1 MASKS
6 TDLLRQPGSQALV
19 SNDSKSYQ
27 AYIQQ
32 RDRNT
37 KINQLSQ
44 DIDTL
49 KGELGEI
56 KDLLVKLINGK

>member
-19 SNDSKSYQ
+19 SSDSKSYQ

-32 RDRNT
+32 RERNT
-37 KINQLSQ
+37 KINQLGEEMN
-44 DIDTL
+44 TL
-49 KGELGEI
+49 KNELSEI
-56 KDLLVKLINGK
+56 KSLLVKLTNGK

>member
-1 MASKS
+1 MTSKS

-27 AYIQQ
+27 AYILQ